1 MKKKV
6 AIFISGGGSN
16 MVSLV
21 EKMYKTQCA
30 RPSLVLSNK
39 KNVSGL
45 EKAKAL
51 KIPTACVEP
60 EKVKGFDLRF
70 ESVIQ
75 KELRN
80 HRIDIICLAG
90 FLKVLS
96 KEFVDVWQGN
106 ILNIHPS
113 LLPKYTG
120 LHTHEQV
127 LKNNEN
133 LTGCTVHEVT
143 HKLDSGRILGQ
154 ATVPVLPNDTVQSLK
169 LRVLEKEHKLYPK
182 TLEHFCLGKSIP
194 VIM

>member
-6 AIFISGGGSN
+6 AILISGGGSN

-21 EKMYKTQCA
+21 EKMYKSQFA
-30 RPSLVLSNK
+30 WPSLVLSNK
-39 KNVSGL
+39 KSVTGL

-143 HKLDSGRILGQ
+143 HKLDCGRILGQ